1 MRSASALRKLST
13 MHPASALP
21 NLPTMQPASVLRS
34 LRSIKPTTLE
44 EAPEFV
50 PKFNNIVLSLN
61 TQTMMLK
68 KFAGTFVW

>member
-1 MRSASALRKLST
+1 MRSVSALRKLST

-21 NLPTMQPASVLRS
+21 KLPTMQPSSVLHN

-44 EAPEFV
+44 EAEFV
-50 PKFNNIVLSLN
+50 PKFSNIVLSPN